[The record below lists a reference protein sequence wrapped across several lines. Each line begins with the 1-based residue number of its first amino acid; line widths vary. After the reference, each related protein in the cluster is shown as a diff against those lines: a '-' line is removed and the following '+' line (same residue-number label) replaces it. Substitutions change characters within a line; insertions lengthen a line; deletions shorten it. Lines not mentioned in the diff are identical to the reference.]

1 MHGSHR
7 PHALISLR
15 VIRLTQH
22 NDALARTAQRA
33 RLRPAISDATGMIEG
48 TKIGVV
54 LADHPTMYFVF
65 SQPDG
70 TLPTATAPDRQIFRR
85 YIDAPRQPEA
95 RRASRPAA
103 PSTQT
108 SHDAAFHHSKRRAP
122 WERAKRQPDAASPA

>member
-70 TLPTATAPDRQIFRR
+70 TLPTATAPDR
-85 YIDAPRQPEA
+85 
-95 RRASRPAA
+95 
-103 PSTQT
+103 
-108 SHDAAFHHSKRRAP
+108 
-122 WERAKRQPDAASPA
+122 